1 MRSYPQLVFCVPKM
15 RNVSEI
21 VYVENLDSS
30 ELVEEHMSNKSENK
44 DEENCTI
51 DNYNL
56 NSDTAS
62 EKNSEVNEL
71 QILYNAAMILREKVQ
86 EIPKLHL
93 PWPPLASD
101 LTMDNVQ
108 KVVPCELY
116 NMLAWT
122 CGFSSEL
129 TLSEYVPIE
138 GKNNT
143 KLTSIEIQDWYPWN
157 RLVIDGTHNLN

>member
-1 MRSYPQLVFCVPKM
+1 MLVRLYLLKIWILLNWLRNICQISLKTRLKKNVPLM
-15 RNVSEI
+15 I
-21 VYVENLDSS
+21 
-30 ELVEEHMSNKSENK
+30 
-44 DEENCTI
+44 
-51 DNYNL
+51 NL
-56 NSDTAS
+56 NSDTET

-71 QILYNAAMILREKVQ
+71 QILYNAAMILHEKVQ
-86 EIPKLHL
+86 EIPKLNL

-122 CGFSSEL
+122 CGFSSEP
-129 TLSEYVPIE
+129 TLSEYVPIK
-138 GKNNT
+138 GKNST

-157 RLVIDGTHNLN
+157 RLVIDGMHNLNSAKHILRSYSIIR